1 MKVSF
6 FIHRWKKES
15 EVISLEEFVNDIR
28 GPRWKVATE
37 AYRGYLQRGM
47 QKEAAD
53 IKEKM
58 NGIVAAGTCRGGHAA
73 AQVVSLSGWMM
84 FDFDHSGTYTGRL
97 VELLRA
103 LPYVGGRL

>member
-58 NGIVAAGTCRGGHAA
+58 NGIVAAGTCRGGA
-73 AQVVSLSGWMM
+73 
-84 FDFDHSGTYTGRL
+84 
-97 VELLRA
+97 
-103 LPYVGGRL
+103 GGEPEWLDDV

>member
-6 FIHRWKKES
+6 FIHRWMKES

-53 IKEKM
+53 IRK
-58 NGIVAAGTCRGGHAA
+58 R
-73 AQVVSLSGWMM
+73 
-84 FDFDHSGTYTGRL
+84 
-97 VELLRA
+97 
-103 LPYVGGRL
+103 